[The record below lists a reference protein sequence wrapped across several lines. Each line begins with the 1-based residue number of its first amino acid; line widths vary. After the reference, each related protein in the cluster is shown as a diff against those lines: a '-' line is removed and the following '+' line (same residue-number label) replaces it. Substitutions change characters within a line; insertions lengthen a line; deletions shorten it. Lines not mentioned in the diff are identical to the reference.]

1 MKSSPIALALCLLV
15 CAVWS
20 SGFANES
27 EMRTWTDSTGKFSF
41 EGKFLELNGSN
52 VVLLSPD
59 GQSKRVPLRRLSRAD
74 QDWLRNQGSGAKVTL
89 SEEDPLT
96 GVAWYSSVEPAF
108 EEARRSRRP
117 IFFMAAA
124 TQCSGVPGVF

>member
-1 MKSSPIALALCLLV
+1 MKNFLAFVLT
-15 CAVWS
+15 A
-20 SGFANES
+20 GMAFGAAAAADES
-27 EMRTWTDSTGKFSF
+27 DFRTWTDASGDFSF
-41 EGKFLELNGSN
+41 EGKFLRLRGAE
-52 VVLLSPD
+52 VLLEAAD
-59 GQSKRVPLRRLSRAD
+59 GKTRLVPLSRLSEAD
-74 QDWLRNQGSGAKVTL
+74 RDWVKSQGVGESGVSA
-89 SEEDPLT
+89 EDPLT